1 MPTITGFRQRGDK
14 AKVYVEG
21 DFWAEIDAGVALERG
36 LYKGAE
42 LSEEE
47 LSEAR
52 RFGERALA
60 MSRALNFLGYRARAA
75 GEIRDRLRRYG
86 YAGDIVEEVLGRL
99 TELGYVDDLEFAR
112 TAAHE
117 KALKYG
123 PRRVFTD
130 LRMKGV
136 EEETVRKVV
145 EEEFRGRSELEDAR
159 SAAAR
164 RYNTGKG
171 SDAESRR
178 VYGFLARR
186 GYSTVVC
193 AEVARG
199 YGYSRT
205 EEADE

>member
-21 DFWAEIDAGVALERG
+21 EFWAEIDAGVASERG

-47 LSEAR
+47 LAEAR
-52 RFGERALA
+52 RLGDRALA
-60 MSRALNFLGYRARAA
+60 MSRALSFLGYRARAA
-75 GEIRDRLRRYG
+75 GEIRERLGRYG
-86 YAGDIVEEVLGRL
+86 YAGETVDEVLGRL
-99 TELGYVDDLEFAR
+99 AELGYVDDLEFAR
-112 TAAHE
+112 TAARE
-117 KALKYG
+117 KVVKYG

-130 LRMKGV
+130 LRRKGV
-136 EEETVRKVV
+136 EEDTVRKAV

-164 RYNTGKG
+164 RYNTVRG
-171 SDAESRR
+171 SDAEARR

-186 GYSTVVC
+186 GYSAGVC
-193 AEVARG
+193 AEVARE
-199 YGYSRT
+199 YGYSRAG
-205 EEADE
+205 EADE